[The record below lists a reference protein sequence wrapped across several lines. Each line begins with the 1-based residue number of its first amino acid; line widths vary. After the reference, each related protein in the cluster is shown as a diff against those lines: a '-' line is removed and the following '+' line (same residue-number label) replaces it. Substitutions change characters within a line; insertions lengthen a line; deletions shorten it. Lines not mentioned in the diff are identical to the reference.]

1 MRGEGSRMP
10 SPHGDR
16 TMSKKHQIAAM
27 LDAGFSYR
35 EIAKE
40 QSCTEHYVRAVKS
53 RRSSRTPQ
61 EYWARTSSR
70 SPITEAANAAAHEA
84 RRRARLRGASVDLA
98 AKIARM
104 AYAATR
110 NRLRS
115 DALVNS

>member
-1 MRGEGSRMP
+1 M
-10 SPHGDR
+10 
-16 TMSKKHQIAAM
+16 KKHHIAAL

-35 EIAKE
+35 YIATE
-40 QSCTEHYVRAVKS
+40 MSCTEHYVRAVKS
-53 RRSSRTPQ
+53 RRAAKTPD
-61 EYWARTSSR
+61 EYRARMSSR
-70 SPITEAANAAAHEA
+70 SQITEAANAAAHEA

-98 AKIARM
+98 GKIARR